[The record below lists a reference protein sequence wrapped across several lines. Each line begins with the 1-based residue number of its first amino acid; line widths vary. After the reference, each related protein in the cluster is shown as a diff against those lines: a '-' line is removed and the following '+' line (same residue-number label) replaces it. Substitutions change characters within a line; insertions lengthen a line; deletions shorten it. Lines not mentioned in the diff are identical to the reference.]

1 MEAKMHEFLHQQN
14 LIRYRKL
21 LTETTNEAQRHQL
34 LKLLAEEEA
43 YEQKPARQK
52 KAASVGGLFHFK
64 PSAQCRLLA
73 QSGHFN
79 SSNECRLSEAKRT
92 SRGLIAMSA
101 LTQSR
106 HH

>member
-21 LTETTNEAQRHQL
+21 LTETTSEDQRHQL

-52 KAASVGGLFHFK
+52 NAA
-64 PSAQCRLLA
+64 
-73 QSGHFN
+73 
-79 SSNECRLSEAKRT
+79 
-92 SRGLIAMSA
+92 
-101 LTQSR
+101 
-106 HH
+106 